1 MHLRHRP
8 HRSLSLGRLLDSGA
22 GAAPTAITIG
32 NFDGVHTG
40 HAAVL
45 QRLVTLANA
54 QGLVPT
60 VITFAPNPKAYF
72 AQLRGV
78 PVPAQI
84 MPLRD
89 KIAAMKD
96 LGIAQV
102 VVLPFDAHLANMPA
116 EQFVQSIVHET
127 LNAQLVMVGDDFR
140 FGAQRKGDFALLH
153 SLQAQ
158 YGYRLENLHSVE
170 SEGERIS
177 SSRVRQ
183 CLKDGDVSAATA
195 LLGHPLTLSG
205 HIIHGQKLGRTIGVP
220 TINIK
225 MPEHLAVQ
233 GVYAVTVR
241 LSGSE
246 RVIQGAASIGIRP
259 SVHSNGQ
266 CWCEVHLFD
275 FDAQIY
281 GQIACVTLHHKIRD
295 EAKFEQ
301 FDDLL
306 VAIKNDLRLCRDYFA
321 HNEPPARGANAR

>member
-1 MHLRHRP
+1 MKMYHRVKQVP
-8 HRSLSLGRLLDSGA
+8 GQS
-22 GAAPTAITIG
+22 AITIG
-32 NFDGVHTG
+32 NFDGVHLG
-40 HAAVL
+40 HQAVL
-45 QRLVTLANA
+45 RRLVLRARELNA
-54 QGLVPT
+54 VPT
-60 VITFAPNPKAYF
+60 VVTFSPNPKAYF
-72 AQLRGV
+72 AERRGA
-78 PVPAQI
+78 PIPTQI
-84 MPLRD
+84 LPLRD
-89 KIAAMKD
+89 KVVALKA
-96 LGIAQV
+96 LGVERV

-116 EQFVQSIVHET
+116 EQFIQSILHET
-127 LNAQLVMVGDDFR
+127 LHAQLVMVGDDFR
-140 FGAQRKGDFALLH
+140 FGAQRMGDFALLH

-158 YGYRLENLHSVE
+158 YGYHLENLHSIE

-183 CLKDGDVSAATA
+183 SLKDGDVNAATA

-246 RVIQGAASIGIRP
+246 YSIQGAASIGIRP

-266 CWCEVHLFD
+266 CWCEVNLFD
-275 FDAQIY
+275 FDAQVY

-301 FDDLL
+301 FDELL
-306 VAIKNDLRLCRDYFA
+306 MAIENDLHLCREYFA
-321 HNEPPARGANAR
+321 HNDPPARGANAR